1 MFLMSNCHT
10 SGTTGGLIVGCG
22 MVFGVAS
29 DMFHG
34 VPIGN
39 GVYKVE
45 VQGVMLLETSLMF
58 QNFKDDLPQLIL
70 KDVKG

>member
-1 MFLMSNCHT
+1 MFLMSKHHT
-10 SGTTGGLIVGCG
+10 SGTTGGQSKRFIVGCG
-22 MVFGVAS
+22 VVFGVAN

-58 QNFKDDLPQLIL
+58 
-70 KDVKG
+70 